1 MRFDRAMLFAA
12 GLAALHG
19 APAAAQ
25 PAPPQTQFCAK
36 PEYRQFDFWIGR
48 WDVYGAGS
56 DRLVGHSLVEKL
68 YNGCVL
74 RENWMGLGGST
85 GGSLNLYQDTTG
97 RWRQTWAD
105 FSGNWTEYS
114 GQRVGP
120 DMRFLALDT
129 DRRTG
134 AAVVRR
140 MTFSPMARGAVR
152 QLIEVSADNGAT
164 WKTDSDLTYRPADA
178 AREAR

>member
-1 MRFDRAMLFAA
+1 MKAIV
-12 GLAALHG
+12 LAALVTIG
-19 APAAAQ
+19 AGSAAAQ
-25 PAPPQTQFCAK
+25 PATPPPRLCAG

-48 WDVYGAGS
+48 WDVYAVGT
-56 DRLVGHSLVEKL
+56 DKLVGHSLVEKL

-74 RENWMGLGGST
+74 RENWAGLGGGT

-105 FSGNWTEYS
+105 SSGDWTEYS

-120 DMRFLALDT
+120 DMRFLARDT

-134 AAVVRR
+134 ALVARR
-140 MTFSPMARGAVR
+140 MTFSPLPGGAVR

-164 WKTDSDLTYRPADA
+164 WNPDSDLTYRPAGA
-178 AREAR
+178 